1 MVFFFFLFLKEKLKR
16 SVLVFV
22 CIGLVGVV
30 LILDFSVEN
39 VGLVE
44 IFMGILSGIFVFLV
58 YIILRDLREYY
69 DK

>member
-1 MVFFFFLFLKEKLKR
+1 MVFFFFLFLKEKFKR
-16 SVLVFV
+16 SILIFV
-22 CIGLVGVV
+22 CIGIVGVV